1 MKQMIARKENQ
12 SAASRTAQFLT
23 HMLEAA
29 LRGCNPVMVDIRRII
44 PNVLLMPA
52 FQFRY
57 PVAVYIHMKTD
68 NLAQNPDRL
77 GFHWPHTF
85 ILRAFL
91 SPAFC
96 FCAGNG
102 HAVGAARN
110 ATLPL

>member
-1 MKQMIARKENQ
+1 MKQMIARKENY

-29 LRGCNPVMVDIRRII
+29 LRGCYPVMADIRRII
-44 PNVLLMPA
+44 PNMLLMPA
-52 FQFRY
+52 FQFCH

-91 SPAFC
+91 CPAFC
-96 FCAGNG
+96 FYASSSYT
-102 HAVGAARN
+102 VGAARN